1 LTKKSIHYLGFDEDE
16 SDEDN
21 DENEEKDSIDFSKK
35 NGMNSNETITD

>member
-1 LTKKSIHYLGFDEDE
+1 LNKKSNHYLGFDEDE

-21 DENEEKDSIDFSKK
+21 DENEEKDNFDFSKK